1 MVWSQ
6 LAGIRTPPIVT
17 TDFLYVR
24 LIGDRSIEESD
35 FGKIQKDRVLEMNK
49 WAGRIK
55 RVKQDRGRSSS
66 EKEISLAIVAANNH
80 YAGFGPGTANMF
92 RKMVGLSEV
101 SWEDKMSRQQ
111 IDAGDSPLAS
121 KNQVNK
127 EQSRIT
133 EFIE

>member
-1 MVWSQ
+1 
-6 LAGIRTPPIVT
+6 
-17 TDFLYVR
+17 
-24 LIGDRSIEESD
+24 
-35 FGKIQKDRVLEMNK
+35 MNK

-55 RVKQDRGRSSS
+55 RVKQDRGRSNS

-111 IDAGDSPLAS
+111 IDAGDSPLTS

>member
-1 MVWSQ
+1 M
-6 LAGIRTPPIVT
+6 I
-17 TDFLYVR
+17 
-24 LIGDRSIEESD
+24 
-35 FGKIQKDRVLEMNK
+35 
-49 WAGRIK
+49 
-55 RVKQDRGRSSS
+55 
-66 EKEISLAIVAANNH
+66 AANNH

-101 SWEDKMSRQQ
+101 SWEDEMSQQQ
-111 IDAGDSPLAS
+111 IDAGDSPLTS